1 MSAWIET
8 HKPYGTRTA
17 CANHL
22 GINTATVCNLWKKAG
37 REARQAKDLK
47 SEARILAIVTWMAE
61 HPGAKDID
69 CALALKDM
77 GVNAESLPTIKS
89 RIKRIAKWRT
99 AHPEGSQEAC
109 AQDLNLPLRRVI
121 NIWPSATIW
130 MEHMM

>member
-17 CANHL
+17 CANDL

-37 REARQAKDLK
+37 GEARQAKDLK

-99 AHPEGSQEAC
+99 AHPEGSLEAC
-109 AQDLNLPLRRVI
+109 AQDLNLSLRKVI
-121 NIWPSATIW
+121 NMWPSATIW

>member
-17 CANHL
+17 CANDL

-37 REARQAKDLK
+37 GEARQAKDLK

-77 GVNAESLPTIKS
+77 GVHAEGLPAIRCHVS
-89 RIKRIAKWRT
+89 RIAKWRT
-99 AHPEGSQEAC
+99 AHPEGSLESC
-109 AQDLNLPLRRVI
+109 AQDLNLSLRKVI
-121 NIWPSATIW
+121 NMWPSATIW